1 MRLHRF
7 YINQTPLK
15 TQIVLEDPKLI
26 NQWLRV
32 LRLKIGDC
40 VILFDGSGFDYKYML
55 SDINKK
61 KAELKLLEKNQN
73 SILPSFNLTLCPSL
87 IKKDKL
93 EWVIEKCTELGV
105 GKFEPVISSR
115 SEKKALSLTRLEN
128 IAKEAA
134 EQSGRAVVPIIARP
148 ISLKEK
154 LNDGQ
159 SEFIMFDPS
168 GTEDISVV
176 KSIIKDKPIEVFIG
190 PEGGWT
196 QEEIELFKNKR
207 ARIISLGHM
216 TLRAETAAIV
226 GIALMLP

>member
-1 MRLHRF
+1 
-7 YINQTPLK
+7 
-15 TQIVLEDPKLI
+15 
-26 NQWLRV
+26 
-32 LRLKIGDC
+32 
-40 VILFDGSGFDYKYML
+40 ML